1 MSRNTLY
8 GRRCKPG
15 TKFKNWFRTPVK
27 TYPMWFAIRT
37 KRKEGIEFMSDSVSN
52 MMRKQHPTR
61 MVIYNRNLR
70 SFDSSDASGNGIGE
84 RCENPRRGRQKS
96 GSKRS
101 SVGARMYKGSNDFG
115 PAAEE
120 AKSSDSRTKN
130 SVSFGLPVPDD
141 ILDDLCFRFLINIP
155 DDQKNT
161 PVRLCFQIELAH
173 WFYIDFYCKGND
185 ANVRCPEVSLRDLV
199 GQIFNHCDFLV
210 QYTDSVDKVMEEWRI
225 YKSGVPTY
233 GAALLDSSL
242 NYVLLVQGY
251 FAKNSWGFPKGKVNE
266 EEEAMA
272 CASREVMEEVGFD
285 ISDKI
290 CKTRLIQCFV
300 NDTLIR
306 LYIIRDVPIDFPFAP
321 NTRNEIGKIQW
332 FCIWDLPKDRNDVV
346 ACERIGMPPSNFYTV
361 IPFVKD
367 LQAYVCKYHNTHNKP
382 RHKPMDAVNISTRSS
397 SAFSPVQPQQ
407 KNEMLAPAL
416 SPLFTNTKT
425 AANLNRSTVSQHSSQ
440 HASPNSAFFKPLTTS
455 AQHISYTGTAFV
467 QMVSDASCTSIEE
480 RVRMKEVTR
489 PVPTVPKA
497 ALPVLGRPVYDAFRD
512 ETEKKVVTSFPESSN
527 KTCLGNV
534 LYHGVI
540 DKKEV
545 MSFPTDTL
553 KKKIIVDCDNYSNV
567 PVKKDIFPLSCN
579 PGKDIETNYSKELND
594 CLKGHKILMKTA
606 SQMTEDMPFV
616 NLCKAWKSFKFDV
629 SRLF

>member
-1 MSRNTLY
+1 M
-8 GRRCKPG
+8 
-15 TKFKNWFRTPVK
+15 
-27 TYPMWFAIRT
+27 I
-37 KRKEGIEFMSDSVSN
+37 
-52 MMRKQHPTR
+52 RKQHPTR
-61 MVIYNRNLR
+61 MTIYNRNLR
-70 SFDSSDASGNGIGE
+70 TVDSSDVIGGNGD
-84 RCENPRRGRQKS
+84 RCENSRRGRQKN
-96 GSKRS
+96 GSKKS
-101 SVGARMYKGSNDFG
+101 SVGARMSKGSTT
-115 PAAEE
+115 E
-120 AKSSDSRTKN
+120 SSGSRTKS
-130 SVSFGLPVPDD
+130 SVSFGPPVPDD

-155 DDQKNT
+155 DDQKNA

-173 WFYIDFYCKGND
+173 WFYIDFYCKGNNAD
-185 ANVRCPEVSLRDLV
+185 VKCPEVSLRDLV

-233 GAALLDSSL
+233 GAALLDNSL

-332 FCIWDLPKDRNDVV
+332 FCIWNLPKDRNDVA
-346 ACERIGMPPSNFYTV
+346 ACERIGMSPSNFYTV
-361 IPFVKD
+361 IPFVKE
-367 LQAYVCKYHNTHNKP
+367 LQAYVSKYHNAHNKP
-382 RHKPMDAVNISTRSS
+382 RHKPMDAINISARTS
-397 SAFSPVQPQQ
+397 SAFSPVQPHQ
-407 KNEMLAPAL
+407 KNEMLASAL
-416 SPLFTNTKT
+416 SPLFNTKA
-425 AANLNRSTVSQHSSQ
+425 AANMNRSTVSQHSSH

-467 QMVSDASCTSIEE
+467 QMLSGTSCTSIEE
-480 RVRMKEVTR
+480 RVKMKEVTR

-497 ALPVLGRPVYDAFRD
+497 AVPILGRPVYDAFRD
-512 ETEKKVVTSFPESSN
+512 EAEKKAVASLQEPSH
-527 KTCLGNV
+527 KTLLSDI
-534 LYHGVI
+534 LYHGI
-540 DKKEV
+540 TDTKEV
-545 MSFPTDTL
+545 ISYSTDISE
-553 KKKIIVDCDNYSNV
+553 KKTTVECDCNL
-567 PVKKDIFPLSCN
+567 PVKKDISLPYCN
-579 PGKDIETNYSKELND
+579 PGEGLTKNYIKEGSH
-594 CLKGHKILMKTA
+594 LKNSKILMTNYI
-606 SQMTEDMPFV
+606 TEDRPLV
-616 NLCKAWKSFKFDV
+616 QLCKAWKNFKFDV

>member
-1 MSRNTLY
+1 MRLVEIASSNY
-8 GRRCKPG
+8 ARRYLVFVSSNREAQRRP
-15 TKFKNWFRTPVK
+15 
-27 TYPMWFAIRT
+27 
-37 KRKEGIEFMSDSVSN
+37 ELMSDSMSS
-52 MMRKQHPTR
+52 MMRKHYPTR

-70 SFDSSDASGNGIGE
+70 SFDSSDVSGSVFLTCSCTGHFHFTFHKAQKSNCLFLVKNLCLCTGLARNEYLRTTSGSGE
-84 RCENPRRGRQKS
+84 RYENSRRGRQKN
-96 GSKRS
+96 GSKKS

-115 PAAEE
+115 MFSSLNCGPDCLMTAIFSGSSTEDG
-120 AKSSDSRTKN
+120 KSSDSRTKN
-130 SVSFGLPVPDD
+130 SMSFGPPIPDD

-173 WFYIDFYCKGND
+173 WFYIDFYCKRNN
-185 ANVRCPEVSLRDLV
+185 ANVKCPEVSLRDLV

-290 CKTRLIQCFV
+290 CKTHLIQCFV

-346 ACERIGMPPSNFYTV
+346 TCERIGMSPSNFYTV
-361 IPFVKD
+361 IPFVKE
-367 LQAYVCKYHNTHNKP
+367 LQAYVCRYHNMHNKP
-382 RHKPMDAVNISTRSS
+382 RHKPMDAINISTRSS
-397 SAFSPVQPQQ
+397 SAFSPVQPQRTF
-407 KNEMLAPAL
+407 
-416 SPLFTNTKT
+416 LF
-425 AANLNRSTVSQHSSQ
+425 
-440 HASPNSAFFKPLTTS
+440 P
-455 AQHISYTGTAFV
+455 Y
-467 QMVSDASCTSIEE
+467 
-480 RVRMKEVTR
+480 
-489 PVPTVPKA
+489 
-497 ALPVLGRPVYDAFRD
+497 
-512 ETEKKVVTSFPESSN
+512 
-527 KTCLGNV
+527 
-534 LYHGVI
+534 
-540 DKKEV
+540 
-545 MSFPTDTL
+545 
-553 KKKIIVDCDNYSNV
+553 
-567 PVKKDIFPLSCN
+567 
-579 PGKDIETNYSKELND
+579 
-594 CLKGHKILMKTA
+594 
-606 SQMTEDMPFV
+606 
-616 NLCKAWKSFKFDV
+616 
-629 SRLF
+629 